1 MADGI
6 WSLIGR
12 TRFLPVPTFQ
22 CSTPRGNTQR
32 QPKSCFGENQLLRNS
47 ISFSLLTTSHPMILH
62 GQPVRAS
69 PYLSIRFTLLMASSS
84 RFGSH
89 SIPQLRAI
97 HTRFRSASEGIPLR
111 RRNTMHSPA
120 HSSIGTRSPRRAPT
134 LCRHTV
140 SDLFHCPHRTA
151 FHLSLTVLVHY
162 RSARSI

>member
-1 MADGI
+1 
-6 WSLIGR
+6 
-12 TRFLPVPTFQ
+12 
-22 CSTPRGNTQR
+22 
-32 QPKSCFGENQLLRNS
+32 
-47 ISFSLLTTSHPMILH
+47 MILH

-120 HSSIGTRSPRRAPT
+120 HSSIGTRSPLARLP
-134 LCRHTV
+134 
-140 SDLFHCPHRTA
+140 LFVGIR
-151 FHLSLTVLVHY
+151 FQIYFTVLTGLLFTFPSRYSFTIGLLEYLALGV
-162 RSARSI
+162 SAPRFIRAILVSNYSGTVTRKWS